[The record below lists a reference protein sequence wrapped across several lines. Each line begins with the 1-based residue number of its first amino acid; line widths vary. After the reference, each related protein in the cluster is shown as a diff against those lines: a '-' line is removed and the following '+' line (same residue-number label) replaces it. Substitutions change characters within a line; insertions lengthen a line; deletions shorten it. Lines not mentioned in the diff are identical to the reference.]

1 MRLLR
6 SSLPLLRSDWPD
18 PMRGNALSGKFVVA
32 VDSDF
37 NGVDDRAKGH
47 FALGSCRSVGRDVA
61 VVAAFDRG
69 SYMDSGRLLITS

>member
-47 FALGSCRSVGRDVA
+47 LALGSCRSVGRDVA